1 VAEKD
6 ILLKRFVGDF
16 RKISGVEGCVITS
29 SDGAILASDVSGN
42 VNEEELGAITVFS
55 AGIGAQLDTEL
66 KLGKLEKIVV
76 EGKDYKIISIQ
87 SKDYKIIS
95 IQSGP
100 VYVGLSTAANVSVDM
115 ISNEAKDL
123 SSKLQQVV

>member
-1 VAEKD
+1 MNENLVVVVAEKD

-16 RKISGVEGCVITS
+16 RKISGVTGCVITS
-29 SDGAILASDVSGN
+29 ADGAILASDVSGN
-42 VNEEELGAITVFS
+42 INEEELGAITVFS
-55 AGIGAQLDTEL
+55 AGIGAQLDNEL
-66 KLGKLEKIVV
+66 KLGNLEKIIV
-76 EGKDYKIISIQ
+76 EGS
-87 SKDYKIIS
+87 DYKIIS

-123 SSKLQQVV
+123 ASKLQEVV

>member
-1 VAEKD
+1 MAEME

-29 SDGAILASDVSGN
+29 SDGAILASDVTGN
-42 VNEEELGAITVFS
+42 INEEELGAITIFS

-76 EGKDYKIISIQ
+76 EGADYKIISIN
-87 SKDYKIIS
+87 
-95 IQSGP
+95 SGP
-100 VYVGLSTAANVSVDM
+100 VYVGLSTSANVSVDL
-115 ISNEAKDL
+115 ISGEAMDL
-123 SSKLQQVV
+123 ASKLQEVV

>member
-1 VAEKD
+1 MVAVAEKD

-55 AGIGAQLDTEL
+55 AGIGAQLDSEL

-76 EGKDYKIISIQ
+76 EGS
-87 SKDYKIIS
+87 DYKIIS
-95 IQSGP
+95 IQSGS

-115 ISNEAKDL
+115 ISNDAKDL
-123 SSKLQQVV
+123 AAKLQEVV

>member
-1 VAEKD
+1 MVIVAEQD
-6 ILLKRFVGDF
+6 LLLKRFVGDF

-29 SDGAILASDVSGN
+29 SDCTILASDVSGK

-66 KLGKLEKIVV
+66 KLGKLEKIVI
-76 EGKDYKIISIQ
+76 EGSDYKIISI
-87 SKDYKIIS
+87 K
-95 IQSGP
+95 SGP
-100 VYVGLSTAANVSVDM
+100 VFVGLSTESNVSVDM

-123 SSKLQQVV
+123 ASKLQEVV

>member
-1 VAEKD
+1 MVGVAEKD

-29 SDGAILASDVSGN
+29 SDGAILASNVSGDI
-42 VNEEELGAITVFS
+42 NEEELGAITIFS

-76 EGKDYKIISIQ
+76 EGA
-87 SKDYKIIS
+87 DYKIIS

-115 ISNEAKDL
+115 ISNEAMDL
-123 SSKLQQVV
+123 ASKLQEVV

>member
-1 VAEKD
+1 MVGLAEKD

-29 SDGAILASDVSGN
+29 SDGAILASDVSGE
-42 VNEEELGAITVFS
+42 VNEEELGAITIFS

-76 EGKDYKIISIQ
+76 EGSDYKIISIE
-87 SKDYKIIS
+87 
-95 IQSGP
+95 SGP
-100 VYVGLSTAANVSVDM
+100 VFIGLSTSANVSVDM
-115 ISNEAKDL
+115 ISGEAKDL
-123 SSKLQQVV
+123 AKKLQEVV

>member
-1 VAEKD
+1 MAEME

-29 SDGAILASDVSGN
+29 SDGAVLASDVTGN
-42 VNEEELGAITVFS
+42 INEEELGAITIFS

-76 EGKDYKIISIQ
+76 EGADYKIISINF
-87 SKDYKIIS
+87 
-95 IQSGP
+95 GP
-100 VYVGLSTAANVSVDM
+100 VYVGLSTSSNVSVDL
-115 ISNEAKDL
+115 ISGEAMDL
-123 SSKLQQVV
+123 ASKLQEVV

>member
-1 VAEKD
+1 VVVVAEKE

-29 SDGAILASDVSGN
+29 SDCTILASDVSGK

-76 EGKDYKIISIQ
+76 EGS
-87 SKDYKIIS
+87 DYKIIS

-100 VYVGLSTAANVSVDM
+100 VFVGLSTASNVSVDM

-123 SSKLQQVV
+123 ASKLQEVV

>member
-1 VAEKD
+1 MVLVAETD

-29 SDGAILASDVSGN
+29 SDGAILASDVSGK

-55 AGIGAQLDTEL
+55 AGIGAQLDAEL

-76 EGKDYKIISIQ
+76 EGA
-87 SKDYKIIS
+87 DYKIIS

-100 VYVGLSTAANVSVDM
+100 VFVGLSTAANVSVDM
-115 ISNEAKDL
+115 ISNEASDL
-123 SSKLQQVV
+123 SSKLQEVV

>member
-16 RKISGVEGCVITS
+16 RKISGVEGVVITS
-29 SDGAILASDVSGN
+29 SDGAILASDVSGK

-55 AGIGAQLDTEL
+55 AGIGAQLDSEL
-66 KLGKLEKIVV
+66 KLGKLEKILV
-76 EGKDYKIISIQ
+76 EGP
-87 SKDYKIIS
+87 DYKIIS

-100 VYVGLSTAANVSVDM
+100 VFVGLSTSANVSPDM
-115 ISNEAKDL
+115 ISNEVKDVA
-123 SSKLQQVV
+123 SKLQEVV

>member
-1 VAEKD
+1 MGERD

-29 SDGAILASDVSGN
+29 SDCNVLASDVSGN
-42 VNEEELGAITVFS
+42 INEEELGAITVFS
-55 AGIGAQLDTEL
+55 AGIGAQLDSGL
-66 KLGKLEKIVV
+66 KLGTLEKVVV
-76 EGKDYKIISIQ
+76 EGSDYKIIA
-87 SKDYKIIS
+87 

-100 VYVGLSTAANVSVDM
+100 VFVGLSTAANVSVDM

-123 SSKLQQVV
+123 AFKLQEVV